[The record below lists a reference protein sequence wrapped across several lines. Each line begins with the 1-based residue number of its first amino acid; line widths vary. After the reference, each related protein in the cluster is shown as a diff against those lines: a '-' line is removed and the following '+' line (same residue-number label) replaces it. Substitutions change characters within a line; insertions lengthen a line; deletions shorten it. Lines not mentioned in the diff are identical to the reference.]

1 MWEKNGI
8 HVGLHVDIGLHVGSV
23 YLNMRVTATK
33 IYQHWHQKRVHDKKK
48 KTAIVNYF
56 KQSELLK
63 SSEGNVKLYGVINK
77 TKTTELF

>member
-1 MWEKNGI
+1 M
-8 HVGLHVDIGLHVGSV
+8 
-23 YLNMRVTATK
+23 T
-33 IYQHWHQKRVHDKKK
+33 KKK
-48 KTAIVNYF
+48 DTAIVNYL